1 MEGREGRREMRQED
15 AAGGRDSGE
24 DSWGRKEGRD
34 AREDMLG
41 EFERFT
47 LPKGGQHTGKYP
59 CVGLLTRA
67 STLRMWYRK

>member
-1 MEGREGRREMRQED
+1 MRQED

-41 EFERFT
+41 EFENSHY
-47 LPKGGQHTGKYP
+47 PKEDNTQASIRASA
-59 CVGLLTRA
+59 CRA

>member
-1 MEGREGRREMRQED
+1 MRQED

-47 LPKGGQHTGKYP
+47 LPKGGQHRQASI
-59 CVGLLTRA
+59 RA
-67 STLRMWYRK
+67 SAC